1 MGVSMIEHG
10 DMMNRKTVSISQKRQ
25 ITIPK
30 KFFTKL
36 GFGEEAECFL
46 RGNEL
51 VIRPVSP
58 YYGGEFSEQIL
69 EDLILQGYEGEEL
82 LSRFKEK
89 QRKVRPAVSALLDE
103 AAKAARGE
111 GEFYR
116 LRMYLERRNNYGKSH
131 LFTSGSKIHKED

>member
-1 MGVSMIEHG
+1 MGVMAMEQG

-36 GFGEEAECFL
+36 GFGTEAECFL

-58 YYGGEFSEQIL
+58 YYSGEFSEQIL
-69 EDLILQGYEGEEL
+69 EDLILQGYSGEEL
-82 LSRFKEK
+82 LLKFKDM
-89 QRKVRPAVSALLDE
+89 QRKIRPAVESLLED
-103 AAKAARGE
+103 AGKAARGE
-111 GEFYR
+111 GEFYT
-116 LRMYLERRNNYGKSH
+116 G
-131 LFTSGSKIHKED
+131 EDIFGGEDSL

>member
-1 MGVSMIEHG
+1 MGVSMIEHD

-69 EDLILQGYEGEEL
+69 EDLILQGYEGCL
-82 LSRFKEK
+82 LYTSL
-89 QRKVRPAVSALLDE
+89 AVSSLSMFSSSMVFTA
-103 AAKAARGE
+103 
-111 GEFYR
+111 F
-116 LRMYLERRNNYGKSH
+116 KSFSN
-131 LFTSGSKIHKED
+131 LVNAFL